1 MILNDMLIHVCLY
14 EHDMYIDHI
23 YIYGNRHP
31 YDLPFTF
38 VLQTFLHIS
47 NILNTLNISNIS
59 EISNIS
65 NIPNISNISK
75 FNIPNISN
83 IQIYFKYFKL
93 SNI

>member
-1 MILNDMLIHVCLY
+1 MKTQVHILSIYDCRYDMSNY
-14 EHDMYIDHI
+14 TYI

-47 NILNTLNISNIS
+47 NI
-59 EISNIS
+59 
-65 NIPNISNISK
+65 PNISNISN
-75 FNIPNISN
+75 FNIPNISNISN